1 MGKILK
7 ILNVYTKLTTDW
19 LIFSQQA
26 LNQSQLLC
34 LDLFEKVLHSDKEC
48 RDNMEILQNDFDLS
62 WELPSSKGI
71 FRLVQEVSIY
81 RKL

>member
-1 MGKILK
+1 MF
-7 ILNVYTKLTTDW
+7 YTKLTTDW
-19 LIFSQQA
+19 LIFSQQE

-48 RDNMEILQNDFDLS
+48 RANMEKFQNDFDVT
-62 WELPSSKGI
+62 WELPSTKGI